1 MLIVEKRQNL
11 GLWCSKSGGGGGGTS
26 FVAPS
31 EPTEAYGQVVRTKFV
46 VLCSINIYL
55 LSLLCF
61 RRSLS
66 CFNSNGRKLEM
77 QKGCGIQ

>member
-1 MLIVEKRQNL
+1 MLIVEKKTKLRVVVFEVR
-11 GLWCSKSGGGGGGTS
+11 GGVGATS
-26 FVAPS
+26 FVTPS

-61 RRSLS
+61 HRSLS

-77 QKGCGIQ
+77 RKGCGIQ